1 MTQSFDLRINGKSEL
16 IKQGLLQTQ
25 FDTALDGFTASI
37 VLDSV
42 NNPDLYAAVQPYAA
56 PPVEIY
62 LEDELMF
69 TGKLTLPANRKTP
82 ASNTS
87 EIRGFAGTFNFVDS
101 HLIPPYERRGYNLRD
116 WAVEL
121 AKQTNTPVIFEGD
134 PGGVFFRETVEK
146 GQSGFVFLAP
156 LAKTRNR
163 VIGNTEK
170 GELIFRQ
177 ANTSSQ
183 PVAVIE
189 EGFTVIQKEFGA
201 AFDLRKRFRTYKTT
215 IRNPFSR
222 TSAVVSDK
230 NITEPRHKIIE
241 TDSQAPGAAN
251 QSAAWLKNIALV
263 EELSQEIEVLGW
275 RPAPNKPLW
284 RHNTLVTI
292 KSKTMSIPD
301 GFTYFINRVDY
312 SQTSD
317 TKKAI
322 LSIIPP
328 QVYTGE
334 PIAEPWFL

>member
-1 MTQSFDLRINGKSEL
+1 MIQSFDLRINGKSEL

-37 VLDSV
+37 VLDPA

-82 ASNTS
+82 SSNTS
-87 EIRGFAGTFNFVDS
+87 EIRGFANTFNFVDS
-101 HLIPPYERRGYNLRD
+101 HLVPPYEQRGYNLRD
-116 WAVEL
+116 WADEL
-121 AKQTNTPVIFEGD
+121 AKQTNTQVIFEGD
-134 PGGVFFRETVEK
+134 PGGIFFRETVEK
-146 GQSGFVFLAP
+146 GQSGFDFLAP
-156 LAKTRNR
+156 LAKTRNL

-177 ANTSSQ
+177 ANTAGE
-183 PVAVIE
+183 PVAIIE
-189 EGFTVIQKEFGA
+189 EGFTVIQKEFGS
-201 AFDLRKRFRTYKTT
+201 AFDLRKRFRSYEVT
-215 IRNPFSR
+215 ITGPKGR
-222 TSAVVSDK
+222 AQGIVYDK
-230 NITEPRHKIIE
+230 NITEPRHRITE
-241 TDSQAPGAAN
+241 SNSQALGAAN

-263 EELSQEIEVLGW
+263 EELSQEIEVLDW

-284 RHNTLVTI
+284 KHNTLVTI
-292 KSKTMSIPD
+292 KSETMSTPD